1 MNPSPKRTW
10 RRTVLGAGLTS
21 IVAAVAVI
29 GVTASAGTAARTV
42 TPSNT
47 STPTVSGTPT
57 EGQKL
62 TGGHGTWSDS
72 PTDFNDF
79 WTRCDKTGNSCANI
93 SGATSATY
101 TLTSAD
107 VGNTIRFKVQATN
120 SSGSAFASSV
130 PTAVIAKQAAT
141 TTSEAPPA
149 SATGCP
155 SGTGPVNITNVTK
168 PAGLLIDQQQ
178 VEPASINRGT
188 AQVTLRYHVSNTC
201 KQAVQGALVYV
212 LAVPFAQFDVPAE
225 STTGADGWA
234 EVVLHPIAGG
244 FPVSGKQ
251 QLVALFVRARKSGED
266 LLAGISGRRLF
277 SVPVK
282 LAG

>member
-1 MNPSPKRTW
+1 MTPYPKRTW
-10 RRTVLGAGLTS
+10 RRAVLGVGLSS
-21 IVAAVAVI
+21 IVAAVAVLGI
-29 GVTASAGTAARTV
+29 TASAGTAARTV

-47 STPTVSGTPT
+47 STPTVTGTPT

-62 TGGHGTWSDS
+62 TGANGTWSNS

-101 TLTSAD
+101 TLTTAD
-107 VGNTIRFKVQATN
+107 TGNTIRFKVQATN

-130 PTAVIAKQAAT
+130 PTAIIAAQAAT
-141 TTSEAPPA
+141 TTAAPPA
-149 SATGCP
+149 SGTGCP
-155 SGTGPVNITNVTK
+155 SGTGPVSITNVTK
-168 PAGLLIDQQQ
+168 PAGLLIDAQQ
-178 VEPASINRGT
+178 VDPASISRGT
-188 AQVTLRYHVSNTC
+188 AQIILRYHVSNTC

-212 LAVPFAQFDVPAE
+212 LAVPFAQFNVPAE

-234 EVVLHPIAGG
+234 EVVLRPIAGG

-266 LLAGISGRRLF
+266 MLAGISARRLF
-277 SVPVK
+277 SVPVR